1 MTFGFLVYPG
11 VEELDFQGPWEI
23 VGMWHKY
30 AGGPKPVLVSRDLEP
45 ISCAHGMR
53 VLPDQSFSGQTELA
67 LTHLLVPGGFAAFD
81 EMKRPDL
88 TDFVRR
94 TFDAGADLL
103 SVCSGS
109 FILQAAGI
117 LEGRKASTNW
127 KAIEPLRQLGVEVVE
142 ERYTQDGA
150 VWSSAGVSAGID
162 MLLAYIAAVQG
173 EDVASTVQL
182 HAEYFPEARVYGEAH
197 ATQRVAA
204 YMQRL

>member
-1 MTFGFLVYPG
+1 
-11 VEELDFQGPWEI
+11 
-23 VGMWHKY
+23 
-30 AGGPKPVLVSRDLEP
+30 
-45 ISCAHGMR
+45 
-53 VLPDQSFSGQTELA
+53 VLPDRSFSGQAELA
-67 LTHLLVPGGFAAFD
+67 LTRLLVPGGFAAFD
-81 EMKRPDL
+81 EMKRPEL

-142 ERYTQDGA
+142 ERYTQDGP
-150 VWSSAGVSAGID
+150 VWTSAGVSAGID

-173 EDVASTVQL
+173 EAVASTVQL
-182 HAEYFPEARVYGEAH
+182 HAEYFPEARVYGEARS
-197 ATQRVAA
+197 TQRVAS